1 MPNACVQLYITI
13 TYMHYII
20 LYYTSSIHYTSPFSQ
35 VVTGMVLVLDW
46 SSDGSYHFES
56 DKSLGGIWSIN
67 WRVLWLMEI
76 NSFGWK
82 ALHDINLSYL
92 TDGAS
97 YIYCY

>member
-1 MPNACVQLYITI
+1 MCTIIHHDYIHALHNTLLYKFDPL
-13 TYMHYII
+13 H
-20 LYYTSSIHYTSPFSQ
+20 LPFL
-35 VVTGMVLVLDW
+35 VRWLLVYMVLVLDW

-56 DKSLGGIWSIN
+56 SKSLEGICSIT